1 MNSTLLTHEDDLRL
15 QILLAEGVQAVRI
28 DLSRQTLVALTER
41 GEASL
46 RLRPQGRPDSYWR
59 QVREVLSGH
68 ALNSPGGYP
77 VYLERWTRMGQAS
90 ARSLDALLCL
100 GEPEAVMAVAH
111 APSLTPEQARRAWW
125 AYPGSETAR
134 AMLAHA
140 AIRADAVGVT
150 LAEHLLEFLPFE
162 SDVVLALTSARAI
175 LSAKWLP
182 ADAQQSLWHTA
193 CAKPHLLVSFIEQ
206 VPQDLPTRLGR
217 PQDQAL
223 IEVALQVLERPGIPE
238 AVTLLQTQLDRQLG
252 PGRWSGV
259 DLLAPLGHARV
270 VGTLLR
276 RKLAPTLEP
285 LIAELQSMRRA
296 PD

>member
-28 DLSRQTLVALTER
+28 DVPRQTLVALTER

-77 VYLERWTRMGQAS
+77 VYLERWTRMGQTS

-125 AYPGSETAR
+125 ACPGSETAR

-162 SDVVLALTSARAI
+162 SDAVLALTSARAI
-175 LSAKWLP
+175 LGAELLTSAALEG
-182 ADAQQSLWHTA
+182 LWRA
-193 CAKPHLLVSFIEQ
+193 SDSKPHLRVAFIEQ
-206 VPQDLPTRLGR
+206 VPQKLPELLSPQGAVITQSCRCWSARAFRRQSRCCRRSLIVIWGR
-217 PQDQAL
+217 GAGARSSCSPRSDM
-223 IEVALQVLERPGIPE
+223 PGWWAHCCAASSP
-238 AVTLLQTQLDRQLG
+238 
-252 PGRWSGV
+252 PRWS
-259 DLLAPLGHARV
+259 P
-270 VGTLLR
+270 
-276 RKLAPTLEP
+276 
-285 LIAELQSMRRA
+285 
-296 PD
+296 